1 MANSSPEQYREIT
14 KILVWDRIP
23 VIMSQVDTITD
34 LMNNQSLS
42 YTFETTDF
50 QQEVKSLETLSSK
63 VEKLFSALSPEE
75 TKQQEAE
82 GLTPEKMMQSIAYQ
96 RRKNLCEHVS
106 KLKLRQSAFSM
117 ALGVCFVSFYIK
129 DQSEGRAVS

>member
-1 MANSSPEQYREIT
+1 M
-14 KILVWDRIP
+14 
-23 VIMSQVDTITD
+23 
-34 LMNNQSLS
+34 
-42 YTFETTDF
+42 
-50 QQEVKSLETLSSK
+50 ETLSSK

-75 TKQQEAE
+75 TKQQETE

-96 RRKNLCEHVS
+96 SRKNLCEHVS

-129 DQSEGRAVS
+129 D

>member
-23 VIMSQVDTITD
+23 VIISQVDTITD

-63 VEKLFSALSPEE
+63 VEKLFSSLSPEE
-75 TKQQEAE
+75 TKQQETE

-106 KLKLRQSAFSM
+106 KLKLR
-117 ALGVCFVSFYIK
+117 
-129 DQSEGRAVS
+129 